1 MKRAAQY
8 TRELLQNGE
17 GEEERGEEE
26 EGRVEGRV
34 EQLKRCIVKGR
45 VERLKWWD

>member
-17 GEEERGEEE
+17 GEEERGEEGRRE
-26 EGRVEGRV
+26 ERRGG
-34 EQLKRCIVKGR
+34 
-45 VERLKWWD
+45 ERRGEMCWYFFFMHTVC